1 MTRENEIRF
10 KIEEKDAESI
20 PMIRLAKY
28 LSDLANVLGEHE
40 NVHLV
45 RLERGST
52 VLVQAI
58 KDESLEAV
66 QSRMKSVLDKSASS
80 DVMDAFEKFNRNL
93 INDNVSGS
101 LYTSDHRIEIACP
114 SEYEN
119 QSSIEATREPDY
131 IDGIVIGVGGRDNM
145 VPVHLQNRNVIHIC
159 TATRETAKSLAPYLF
174 GTVLRVHGKGRW
186 QQSATGGWNMK
197 QFVIQQFEEI
207 DTSPLST
214 VVDRLRSVEGSGWA
228 DIEDPVA
235 ELERIRNL

>member
-1 MTRENEIRF
+1 MTTKNEIRF

-20 PMIRLAKY
+20 PMVRLAKY
-28 LSDLANVLGEHE
+28 LSDLANMLGEHE

-52 VLVQAI
+52 VLVQSI
-58 KDESLEAV
+58 ESESLEAV
-66 QSRMKSVLDKSASS
+66 QSRMESVLDKSASS
-80 DVMDAFEKFNRNL
+80 DVMRAFEKFNRNL
-93 INDNVSGS
+93 INDNVTGS

-114 SEYEN
+114 GEYQN
-119 QSSIEATREPDY
+119 QSSLEATREPDH
-131 IDGIVIGVGGRDNM
+131 IDGVVIRVGGRDSM

-174 GTVLRVHGKGRW
+174 GPVLRVHGKGRW
-186 QQSATGGWNMK
+186 QQSATGSWNMK

-207 DTSPLST
+207 DTSPLSA

-228 DIEDPVA
+228 DIEDPIA